1 MTVRNNDPLR
11 TRVQHNTVG
20 GGVRLLRQPLFSS
33 TNRCKSGPVV
43 DIYTRVPKAIP
54 FFLLMEIFAK
64 RTGFRRRRRDL
75 GRDAHSI
82 IRPRLITGVAP
93 RLTDSQPHRTGYI
106 CTDISLFSSLPFSL
120 TELVQLLSS
129 SVGHTWIVV
138 IFANLGPIEGWT
150 SFPPSS
156 NLSNNGSTVRSFF
169 NCQFSLPLSF
179 ERKET
184 RTRGRACW
192 KNRRPPER
200 SRSRAARD
208 ETIDRESLVGE
219 KQRRRV
225 RRPGREAGVVHRVA
239 STDLLAL
246 KRTRAASVARLRWAA
261 ISPLRHAPCAPHRG
275 HCPANRGERR

>member
-1 MTVRNNDPLR
+1 
-11 TRVQHNTVG
+11 
-20 GGVRLLRQPLFSS
+20 
-33 TNRCKSGPVV
+33 
-43 DIYTRVPKAIP
+43 
-54 FFLLMEIFAK
+54 MEIFAK

-120 TELVQLLSS
+120 SELVQLLSS
-129 SVGHTWIVV
+129 SVGHTSI
-138 IFANLGPIEGWT
+138 LGSSLSSLTWAQSKGGH
-150 SFPPSS
+150 PSS

-169 NCQFSLPLSF
+169 NCQFSLPLSS